1 MKELRS
7 KVSISEEF
15 ETAMAIHIESVKA
28 TESKLPT
35 LARLS
40 QQPDLMKV
48 RSIKLRI
55 ALFLSN

>member
-15 ETAMAIHIESVKA
+15 ETAMAIHIDSVKA

-35 LARLS
+35 LAQLS

-48 RSIKLRI
+48 RSIKL
-55 ALFLSN
+55 